1 MSKKNKK
8 TDIGVIIGRFQ
19 IHELH
24 TAHKKLIEHVI
35 ETV

>member
-1 MSKKNKK
+1 MQEKQ

-24 TAHKKLIEHVI
+24 EAHKELIQSNY
-35 ETV
+35 